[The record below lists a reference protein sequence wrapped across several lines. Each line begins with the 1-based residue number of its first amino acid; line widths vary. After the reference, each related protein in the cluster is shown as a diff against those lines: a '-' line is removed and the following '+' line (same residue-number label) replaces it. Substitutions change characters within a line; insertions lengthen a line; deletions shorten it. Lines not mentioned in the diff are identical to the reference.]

1 MLNKIFNPNF
11 TTGLVRLLIP
21 SLFFILACVFFL
33 FPLASFLREIL
44 DENSIQFLTSPQ
56 IRTAT
61 VNSMMVSLVG
71 ACLSLLVAVM
81 AASLLI
87 RLKTKYQVI
96 FAFLLTWPM
105 LLPSLS
111 HGMGLII
118 LFGNNS
124 WIARVLS
131 LDIHI
136 YGFFGILMG
145 SLLYAL
151 PVGFLMIFDI
161 LKYEDRTK
169 YAAAEILG
177 IPKYSQFLRLE
188 LPYLKKPLI
197 GVFFALFCLILTDYG
212 VPLMVGGRY
221 QTLPVLMYTET
232 IGLLNYNKGAVIGLI
247 LLIPAVVA
255 FLIDIKTGKDLERSD
270 KNNTKLTI
278 YRGKIK
284 VLAIALL
291 STISAYCLLPSFVF
305 LFTSFVKKY
314 PVDLTFSLENLYS
327 TLDAGGLE
335 YLINSLEIAFATSL
349 IGVVFTT
356 ILAFYTSNTRGLCS
370 RSLHFISLL
379 SLAVPG
385 LVLGL
390 AYTLFF
396 EASFLYGTL
405 AILIFVNL
413 AHFCASPYLMIYNF
427 FEKVGQELEA
437 VTRTL
442 GIPKFRFFADILIPM
457 SLRTQIEMFVYFFV
471 NSMVTIS
478 AVAFLS
484 TVDNRP
490 VSLMI
495 TQFEAQMQIE
505 NAAIV
510 SLLILSVNLI
520 LKLSSTFFKKYVT
533 RT

>member
-1 MLNKIFNPNF
+1 MLNKVFNPHI
-11 TTGLVRLLIP
+11 TTGLVKFLIP
-21 SLFFILACVFFL
+21 SLFLILVCIFFL
-33 FPLASFLREIL
+33 FPLAFFLKEIFN
-44 DENSIQFLTSPQ
+44 ESSINFLTSSQ
-56 IRTAT
+56 IRRAT
-61 VNSMMVSLVG
+61 VNSIWVSIAG
-71 ACLSLLVAVM
+71 ASLSLLVAVV
-81 AASLLI
+81 AASLLV

-124 WIARVLS
+124 WFARVLN

-177 IPKYSQFLRLE
+177 IPKYSQFICLE
-188 LPYLKKPLI
+188 FPYLKKPLI
-197 GVFFALFCLILTDYG
+197 GVFFALFCLIMTDYG

-247 LLIPAVVA
+247 LLIPAVIA
-255 FLIDIKTGKDLERSD
+255 FLVDIKTGKDLERSD
-270 KNNTKLTI
+270 KNNTKLTG
-278 YRGKIK
+278 YRGKSK
-284 VLAIALL
+284 FLAVAFL
-291 STISAYCLLPSFVF
+291 SFISVYCLLPSFVF
-305 LFTSFVKKY
+305 LLTSFVTKY
-314 PVDLTFSLENLYS
+314 PVDLTFSWDNLYS
-327 TLDAGGLE
+327 TLDTGGLE
-335 YLINSLEIAFATSL
+335 YLTNSLEISLATSFV
-349 IGVVFTT
+349 GVLSTT
-356 ILAFYTSNTRGLCS
+356 SLAFYTTNSRGLCS
-370 RSLHFISLL
+370 RLLHFISLL

-396 EASFLYGTL
+396 EDSFLYGTL

-427 FEKVGQELEA
+427 FEKVGKELEA

-442 GIPKFRFFADILIPM
+442 GIPKIRFFLDILIPM
-457 SLRTQIEMFVYFFV
+457 SFRTQIEMFVYFFV

-520 LKLSSTFFKKYVT
+520 MKLSSTFFKKYAT
-533 RT
+533 RN